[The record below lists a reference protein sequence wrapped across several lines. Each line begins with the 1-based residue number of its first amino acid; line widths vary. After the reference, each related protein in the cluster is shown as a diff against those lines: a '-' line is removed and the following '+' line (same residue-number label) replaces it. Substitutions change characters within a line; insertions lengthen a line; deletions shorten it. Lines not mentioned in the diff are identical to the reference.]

1 MGRYSLRDGKIKAP
15 EMDAKH
21 LALNDV
27 DNEGTYAAPYIKMT
41 PVAKG
46 GDDVYIFVGTA
57 NRICAGTTVP
67 VGTSGA
73 YSNTGAPLGT
83 AT

>member
-1 MGRYSLRDGKIKAP
+1 MGRYSLRNGKISLP
-15 EMDAKH
+15 QVEAKH
-21 LALNDV
+21 VVIKDE
-27 DNEGTYAAPYIKMT
+27 DNQGTKAAPYLKLY

-46 GDDVYIFVGTA
+46 GSPIYIFVGTA
-57 NRICAGTTVP
+57 NRVCASDSAP

-73 YSNTGAPLGT
+73 FANVGAPLGT